1 MAIEEK
7 SRAEERR
14 EEERRAEERDEL
26 SGGMEKRHLLRYSA
40 VEKLDIHSHISS

>member
-7 SRAEERR
+7 SREEHSRG
-14 EEERRAEERDEL
+14 ERDEL
-26 SGGMEKRHLLRYSA
+26 SGEMEKRHLLRYSA